1 MDSIDD
7 GTGAWHHEE
16 PRSVGEDPTLPD
28 DDQVAPQE
36 GLFEIP
42 QGARR
47 TKARVVLLT
56 GPSGSGKTLLAR
68 RVGLPVLNLDD
79 FYFDH
84 DHPGLPR
91 RHGIVDWDSSET
103 WNRAAALDAIVRLA
117 RTGTTPVPIYD
128 IPTSRRTGSTS
139 LSLGDHP
146 IFIAEGIFAAELVA
160 ACKSEDV
167 LADAI
172 CIVRPRAA
180 TFFFRLSRDLGES
193 RKPPLT
199 LIRRGLSHAKE
210 EPEKVRALVELGCQ
224 PLSFSA
230 AEAVIGAHVRQA
242 LLVRQSQGK
251 LGEPGE
257 REA

>member
-1 MDSIDD
+1 MDSE
-7 GTGAWHHEE
+7 HLPQE
-16 PRSVGEDPTLPD
+16 PA
-28 DDQVAPQE
+28 APQE

-42 QGARR
+42 EGARR
-47 TKARVVLLT
+47 ARARVVLLT

-84 DHPGLPR
+84 DHPDLPR

-103 WNRAAALDAIVRLA
+103 WNKAAALDAIVRLA
-117 RTGTTPVPIYD
+117 RTGHTEVPIYD
-128 IPTSRRTGSTS
+128 IPTSSRTGTTS

-160 ACKSEDV
+160 DCKAEDV

-172 CIVRPRAA
+172 CIVRPRPA
-180 TFFFRLSRDLGES
+180 TFFFRLSRDLGEA

-199 LIRRGLSHAKE
+199 LIRRGLAHARE
-210 EPEKVRALVELGCQ
+210 EPAKIRNLVALGCQ

-230 AEAVIGAHVRQA
+230 AEAVIRAHVRQA
-242 LLVRQSQGK
+242 LLVRAQRQGT
-251 LGEPGE
+251 
-257 REA
+257 